1 MNINELKE
9 MCTKDTKIDITDLD
23 GYSVSIP
30 ELANKYHQ
38 LAYLEKNLLRYL
50 RSEYK
55 IIRLSRWKYYS
66 GKADPKEYEDEPFD
80 LKVLKNDMDL
90 FLDGDVQVLTIKNKL
105 EEQEEKIKLIEDTAK
120 VIQNASFNISNT
132 IKWKKFLAGDL
143 T

>member
-1 MNINELKE
+1 MNINELTE
-9 MCTKDTKIDITDLD
+9 MCSKDAKIDITDLD
-23 GYSVSIP
+23 GFSISIP

-90 FLDGDVQVLTIKNKL
+90 FLDGDVQVLTIKNKM

>member
-9 MCTKDTKIDITDLD
+9 MCVKDTKIDITDLD

-30 ELANKYHQ
+30 EMANKYHQ

-50 RSEYK
+50 KSEYK
-55 IIRLSRWKYYS
+55 IIKLSRWKYYS
-66 GKADPKEYEDEPFD
+66 GKADPKEYEEEPFD

-90 FLDGDVQVLTIKNKL
+90 FLDGDVQVLTIKNKM

>member
-9 MCTKDTKIDITDLD
+9 MCTIDTKIDITDLD
-23 GYSVSIP
+23 GFSVSIP

-38 LAYLEKNLLRYL
+38 LAYLEKNLVRYL

-55 IIRLSRWKYYS
+55 IIRLSRWKYYA

>member
-1 MNINELKE
+1 MNIDELTE
-9 MCTKDTKIDITDLD
+9 MCSKDTKIDITDLD
-23 GYSVSIP
+23 GYSISIP

-50 RSEYK
+50 KSEYK
-55 IIRLSRWKYYS
+55 IIKLSRWKYYS
-66 GKADPKEYEDEPFD
+66 GKANPVAYEEEPFD
-80 LKVLKNDMDL
+80 LKVLKNDMDR
-90 FLDGDVQVLTIKNKL
+90 FLDGDVQVLTIKNKV

>member
-38 LAYLEKNLLRYL
+38 LAYLEKNLVRYL

-90 FLDGDVQVLTIKNKL
+90 FLDGDVQVLTIKNKM

>member
-1 MNINELKE
+1 MDISDLKE
-9 MCTKDTKIDITDLD
+9 MCAKDTKIDITDLD

-30 ELANKYHQ
+30 ELSNKYHQ
-38 LAYLEKNLLRYL
+38 LAYTEKNLLRFL
-50 RSEYK
+50 QSEYK
-55 IIRLSRWKYYS
+55 IIKLARWKYYS

-80 LKVLKNDMDL
+80 LKVLKNDMDM
-90 FLDGDVQVLTIKNKL
+90 FLDGDAQILTIKNKMD
-105 EEQEEKIKLIEDTAK
+105 EQEEKIKLINETAK

>member
-9 MCTKDTKIDITDLD
+9 MCVKDTKIDITDLD
-23 GYSVSIP
+23 GYSISIP

-50 RSEYK
+50 KSEYK
-55 IIRLSRWKYYS
+55 IIKLSRWKYYS
-66 GKADPKEYEDEPFD
+66 GKANPVAYEEEPFD
-80 LKVLKNDMDL
+80 LKVLKNDMDR
-90 FLDGDVQVLTIKNKL
+90 FLDGDVQVLTIKNKM
-105 EEQEEKIKLIEDTAK
+105 EEQEEKVKLIEDTAK

>member
-38 LAYLEKNLLRYL
+38 LAYLEKNLVRYL
-50 RSEYK
+50 KSEYK

-66 GKADPKEYEDEPFD
+66 GKANPVAYEEEPFD
-80 LKVLKNDMDL
+80 LKVLKNDMDR
-90 FLDGDVQVLTIKNKL
+90 FLDGDVQVLTIKNKV

>member
-38 LAYLEKNLLRYL
+38 LAYLEKNLVRYL
-50 RSEYK
+50 KSEYK

>member
-9 MCTKDTKIDITDLD
+9 MCVKDTKIDITDLD

-30 ELANKYHQ
+30 EMANKYHQ

-55 IIRLSRWKYYS
+55 IIKLSRWKYYS

>member
-1 MNINELKE
+1 MNINELTE
-9 MCTKDTKIDITDLD
+9 MCSKDAKIDITDLD
-23 GYSVSIP
+23 GFSISIP

-38 LAYLEKNLLRYL
+38 MAYLEKNLLRYL
-50 RSEYK
+50 KSEYK

-66 GKADPKEYEDEPFD
+66 GKADPKEYENEPFD
-80 LKVLKNDMDL
+80 LKVLKNDMDM
-90 FLDGDVQVLTIKNKL
+90 FLDGDVQVLTIKNKM

>member
-1 MNINELKE
+1 MNINELTE
-9 MCTKDTKIDITDLD
+9 MCSKDTKIDITDLD
-23 GYSVSIP
+23 GYSISIP

-38 LAYLEKNLLRYL
+38 MAYLEKNLLRYL

-55 IIRLSRWKYYS
+55 IIKLSRWKYYS
-66 GKADPKEYEDEPFD
+66 GKANPVAYEEEPFD
-80 LKVLKNDMDL
+80 LKVLKNDMDR
-90 FLDGDVQVLTIKNKL
+90 FLDGDVQVLTIKNKM
-105 EEQEEKIKLIEDTAK
+105 EEQEEKVKLIEDTAK

>member
-38 LAYLEKNLLRYL
+38 LAYLEKNLVRYL
-50 RSEYK
+50 KSEYK

-90 FLDGDVQVLTIKNKL
+90 FLDGDVQVLTIKNKM

>member
-38 LAYLEKNLLRYL
+38 LAYLEKNLVRYL
-50 RSEYK
+50 KSEYK

-80 LKVLKNDMDL
+80 LKVLKNDIDL

>member
-38 LAYLEKNLLRYL
+38 LAYLEKNLVRYL
-50 RSEYK
+50 KSEYK

-132 IKWKKFLAGDL
+132 SKWKKFLAGDL

>member
-23 GYSVSIP
+23 GYSISIP

-38 LAYLEKNLLRYL
+38 LAYLEKNLVRYL
-50 RSEYK
+50 KSEYK

-80 LKVLKNDMDL
+80 LKVLKNDIDL

>member
-1 MNINELKE
+1 MNINELTE
-9 MCTKDTKIDITDLD
+9 MCSKDAKIDITDLD
-23 GYSVSIP
+23 GFSISIP

-105 EEQEEKIKLIEDTAK
+105 EEQEEKVKLIEDTAK

>member
-1 MNINELKE
+1 MNITEIQE
-9 MCTKDTKIDITDLD
+9 MCVKDTTIDITDLD

-38 LAYLEKNLLRYL
+38 MAYLEKNLLRFIQ
-50 RSEYK
+50 SEYK
-55 IIRLSRWKYYS
+55 IIRLARWKYYS
-66 GKADPKEYEDEPFD
+66 GKADPKEYEEEPFD
-80 LKVLKNDMDL
+80 LKVLKNDMDM
-90 FLDGDVQVLTIKNKL
+90 FLDADGRMILIKNKM
-105 EEQEEKIKLIEDTAK
+105 EEQEEKVKLINETAK

>member
-1 MNINELKE
+1 MNINELEE

-23 GYSVSIP
+23 GYSISIP

-50 RSEYK
+50 KSEYK
-55 IIRLSRWKYYS
+55 IIKLSRWKYYS
-66 GKADPKEYEDEPFD
+66 GKANPVAYEEEPFD
-80 LKVLKNDMDL
+80 LKVLKNDMDR
-90 FLDGDVQVLTIKNKL
+90 FLDGDVQVLTIKNKM
-105 EEQEEKIKLIEDTAK
+105 EEQEEKVKLIEDTAK

>member
-1 MNINELKE
+1 MNINELEE

-23 GYSVSIP
+23 GYSISIP

-50 RSEYK
+50 KSEYK
-55 IIRLSRWKYYS
+55 IIKLSRWKYYS
-66 GKADPKEYEDEPFD
+66 GKANPVAYEEEPFD
-80 LKVLKNDMDL
+80 LKVLKNDMDR
-90 FLDGDVQVLTIKNKL
+90 FLDGDVQVLTIKNKMD
-105 EEQEEKIKLIEDTAK
+105 EQEEKIKLIEDTAK

>member
-38 LAYLEKNLLRYL
+38 LAYLEKNLVRYL

-80 LKVLKNDMDL
+80 LKVLKNDMDM
-90 FLDGDVQVLTIKNKL
+90 FLDGDVQVLTIKNKM

>member
-1 MNINELKE
+1 MNINELEE

-23 GYSVSIP
+23 GYSISIP

-50 RSEYK
+50 KSEYK
-55 IIRLSRWKYYS
+55 IIKLSRWKYYS
-66 GKADPKEYEDEPFD
+66 GKANPVAYEEEPFD
-80 LKVLKNDMDL
+80 LKVLKNDMDR
-90 FLDGDVQVLTIKNKL
+90 FLDGDVQVLTIKNKV
-105 EEQEEKIKLIEDTAK
+105 EEQEEKVKLIEDTAK

>member
-38 LAYLEKNLLRYL
+38 LAYLEKNLVRYL
-50 RSEYK
+50 KSEYK
-55 IIRLSRWKYYS
+55 IIRLSRGKYYS
-66 GKADPKEYEDEPFD
+66 GKANPVAYEEEPFD
-80 LKVLKNDMDL
+80 LKVLKNDMDR
-90 FLDGDVQVLTIKNKL
+90 FLDGDVQVLTIKNKM
-105 EEQEEKIKLIEDTAK
+105 EEQEEKVKLIEDTAK

>member
-9 MCTKDTKIDITDLD
+9 MCTIDAKIDITDLD
-23 GYSVSIP
+23 GYSISIP

-38 LAYLEKNLLRYL
+38 IAYLEKNLLRYL

-80 LKVLKNDMDL
+80 LKVLKNDMDM
-90 FLDGDVQVLTIKNKL
+90 FLDSDVQVLTIKNKM

>member
-1 MNINELKE
+1 MNINELTE
-9 MCTKDTKIDITDLD
+9 MCEKDCKIDITDLD

-38 LAYLEKNLLRYL
+38 LAYIEKNLLRYL
-50 RSEYK
+50 QSEYK
-55 IIRLSRWKYYS
+55 IIKLARWKYYS
-66 GKADPKEYEDEPFD
+66 GKADPKEYEDDPFD

-90 FLDGDVQVLTIKNKL
+90 FLDGDVQVLTIKNKM
-105 EEQEEKIKLIEDTAK
+105 EEQEEKIKLINETAK

>member
-1 MNINELKE
+1 MNINELTE
-9 MCTKDTKIDITDLD
+9 MCEKDCKIDITDLD

-38 LAYLEKNLLRYL
+38 LAYIEKNLLRYL
-50 RSEYK
+50 QSEYK
-55 IIRLSRWKYYS
+55 IIKLARCKYYS
-66 GKADPKEYEDEPFD
+66 GKADPKEYEDDPFD

-90 FLDGDVQVLTIKNKL
+90 FLDGDVQVLTIKNKM
-105 EEQEEKIKLIEDTAK
+105 EEQEEKIKLINETAK

>member
-9 MCTKDTKIDITDLD
+9 MCVKDTKIDITDLD

-38 LAYLEKNLLRYL
+38 LAYLEKNLVRYL

-90 FLDGDVQVLTIKNKL
+90 FLDGDVQVLTIKNKM

>member
-9 MCTKDTKIDITDLD
+9 MCVKDTKIDITDLD

-30 ELANKYHQ
+30 EMANKYHQ
-38 LAYLEKNLLRYL
+38 LAYLEKNLLRYF

-55 IIRLSRWKYYS
+55 IIKLSRWKYYS

-90 FLDGDVQVLTIKNKL
+90 FLDGDIQVLTIKNKM